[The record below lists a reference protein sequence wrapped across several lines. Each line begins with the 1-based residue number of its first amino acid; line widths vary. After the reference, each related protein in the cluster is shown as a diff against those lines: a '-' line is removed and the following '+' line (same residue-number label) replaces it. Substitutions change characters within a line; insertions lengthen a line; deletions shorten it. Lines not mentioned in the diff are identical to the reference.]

1 MKIEKLEIASA
12 DIGKQLHFYR
22 DLLELEIRDQD
33 ERSFEIVMGYSILK
47 FWQDTNFT
55 PYHIAIHIPDRQEE
69 IALRW
74 LKSRVSILKNDQEE
88 IVDFSGW
95 DAKSVYFYDED
106 KNIMEF
112 IARGNLNKPSSEDF
126 SEKSLLGI
134 AEIGLATNNIE
145 EKFNFLQQKCGLEI
159 FDGNFEKF
167 CAIGDHQG
175 LLITINK
182 NLKDWFP
189 NGDEAFSSDFRIEFS
204 HKGSNY
210 DLDFI
215 NDCLKLAKK

>member
-1 MKIEKLEIASA
+1 MKIEKLEIATA
-12 DIGKQLHFYR
+12 DIEKQLHFYR
-22 DLLELEIRDQD
+22 DLLSLEIRDQK
-33 ERSFEIVMGYSILK
+33 EGSFETVMGFSILRFREDK
-47 FWQDTNFT
+47 NFT
-55 PYHIAIHIPDRQEE
+55 PYHIALHIPDNQEGK
-69 IALRW
+69 ALAW
-74 LKSRVSILKNDQEE
+74 LKSRVSILKSNQDE
-88 IVDFSGW
+88 IVDFSAW

-112 IARGNLNKPSSEDF
+112 IARRDFNKPSSEVF
-126 SEKSLLGI
+126 TENSLLGI
-134 AEIGLATNNIE
+134 AEIGMATNNIE
-145 EKFNFLQQKCGLEI
+145 EKFNFLHRQCALEV

-175 LLITINK
+175 LFITIDK

-189 NGDEAFSSDFRIEFS
+189 IGDKAFISDFRIKFS

>member
-33 ERSFEIVMGYSILK
+33 ERFFEIVLGYSILK

-112 IARGNLNKPSSEDF
+112 IARGNLNKPASEDF

>member
-1 MKIEKLEIASA
+1 MKIEKLEIATA

-22 DLLELEIRDQD
+22 DLLGLEIRDQQ
-33 ERSFEIVMGYSILK
+33 ERSFEIVTGSSILK
-47 FWQDTNFT
+47 FRQDTHFT
-55 PYHIAIHIPDRQEE
+55 PYHIAFHIPDKQEE
-69 IALRW
+69 KALAW
-74 LKSRVSILKNDQEE
+74 LKTRVSILKNNQDE
-88 IVDFSGW
+88 IVDFSAW
-95 DAKSVYFYDED
+95 DAKSVYFYDEN

-112 IARGNLNKPSSEDF
+112 IARRDFNKPVSEGF

-134 AEIGLATNNIE
+134 AEIGLATNDIE
-145 EKFNFLQQKCGLEI
+145 GKFNFLHQQCELEV

-175 LLITINK
+175 LFITINK

-189 NGDEAFSSDFRIEFS
+189 TGDQAFSSDFRIEFS

>member
-1 MKIEKLEIASA
+1 MKIEKLEIATA

-22 DLLELEIRDQD
+22 DLLGLEILEQEEMSFKIAMGFSVLKLRQD
-33 ERSFEIVMGYSILK
+33 N
-47 FWQDTNFT
+47 NFT
-55 PYHIAIHIPDRQEE
+55 PYHIAIHIPDKQEG
-69 IALRW
+69 IALTW
-74 LKSRVSILKNDQEE
+74 LKSRVPIQKNNLDE
-88 IVDFSGW
+88 IVDFSAW

-112 IARGNLNKPSSEDF
+112 IARGNFNKPF
-126 SEKSLLGI
+126 SEVFSGKSLLGI

-145 EKFNFLQQKCGLEI
+145 EKFKFLKQNCGLEV

-175 LLITINK
+175 LIITINK

-189 NGDEAFSSDFRIEFS
+189 TGDEAFSSDFRIKFS
-204 HKGSNY
+204 HKGSKY

>member
-1 MKIEKLEIASA
+1 MKIEKLEIAAA

-22 DLLELEIRDQD
+22 DLFGLEIRDQQ
-33 ERSFEIVMGYSILK
+33 ERSFEIVVGSSILK
-47 FWQDTNFT
+47 FRQDTHFT
-55 PYHIAIHIPDRQEE
+55 PYHIAIHIPDKQEE
-69 IALRW
+69 KALAW
-74 LKSRVSILKNDQEE
+74 LKSRVSILKNDQDE
-88 IVDFSGW
+88 IVDFSAW

-112 IARGNLNKPSSEDF
+112 ISRRDFNKPVSEVF

-134 AEIGLATNNIE
+134 AEIGLATNDIE
-145 EKFNFLQQKCGLEI
+145 EKFNFLHQQFKLEV

-182 NLKDWFP
+182 KLKDWFP
-189 NGDEAFSSDFRIEFS
+189 NGDQAFSSDFKIEFS

>member
-1 MKIEKLEIASA
+1 MKIEKLEIATA

-22 DLLELEIRDQD
+22 DLLALEIRDQ
-33 ERSFEIVMGYSILK
+33 EESSFKIVVGSSILK
-47 FWQDTNFT
+47 FRQDTNFT
-55 PYHIAIHIPDRQEE
+55 SYHIAFHIPDKQEE
-69 IALRW
+69 KALAW
-74 LKSRVSILKNDQEE
+74 LKKRVSILKNDQDE
-88 IVDFSGW
+88 IVDFSAW

-112 IARGNLNKPSSEDF
+112 IARGNLNKPVSEVF

-134 AEIGLATNNIE
+134 AEIGLATNDIE
-145 EKFNFLQQKCGLEI
+145 EKFNFLHQQCELEV

-175 LLITINK
+175 LFITINK

-189 NGDEAFSSDFRIEFS
+189 TGDKAFSSDFRIEFS

>member
-1 MKIEKLEIASA
+1 MKIEKLEIATA
-12 DIGKQLHFYR
+12 DIEKQLHFYR
-22 DLLELEIRDQD
+22 DLLGLKIRNQE
-33 ERSFEIVMGYSILK
+33 ERSFEIAIGFSILK
-47 FWQDTNFT
+47 FRQDTNFT
-55 PYHIAIHIPDRQEE
+55 PYHIAIHIPDKQEG
-69 IALRW
+69 IALTW
-74 LKSRVSILKNDQEE
+74 LKSRVSVLKNNLDE
-88 IVDFSGW
+88 IVDFSAW
-95 DAKSVYFYDED
+95 DAKSIYFYDED

-112 IARGNLNKPSSEDF
+112 IARRDFNKPF
-126 SEKSLLGI
+126 SEVFSVKSLLGI

-145 EKFNFLQQKCGLEI
+145 EKFNFLQQNCGLNI

-182 NLKDWFP
+182 NLKAWFP
-189 NGDEAFSSDFRIEFS
+189 SGDEAFSSDFRIKFS
-204 HKGSNY
+204 HKGFNY

>member
-1 MKIEKLEIASA
+1 MKIKKLEIATA

-22 DLLELEIRDQD
+22 DLLALEIRDQ
-33 ERSFEIVMGYSILK
+33 EESSFKIVVGSSILK
-47 FWQDTNFT
+47 FRQDTNFT
-55 PYHIAIHIPDRQEE
+55 PYHIAFHIPDKQEE
-69 IALRW
+69 KALAW
-74 LKSRVSILKNDQEE
+74 LKKRVSILKNDQDE
-88 IVDFSGW
+88 IVDFSAW

-112 IARGNLNKPSSEDF
+112 IARGNLNKPVSEVF

-134 AEIGLATNNIE
+134 AEIGLATDDIE
-145 EKFNFLQQKCGLEI
+145 GKFNFLHRQCELEV

-175 LLITINK
+175 LFITINK

-189 NGDEAFSSDFRIEFS
+189 TGDKAFSSDFRIEFS

>member
-1 MKIEKLEIASA
+1 MKIEKLEIATA

-22 DLLELEIRDQD
+22 DLLGLEIRDQ
-33 ERSFEIVMGYSILK
+33 EESSFEIVMGFSILK
-47 FWQDTNFT
+47 FRQDNNFT
-55 PYHIAIHIPDRQEE
+55 PYHIAIHIPDKQEG
-69 IALRW
+69 IALKW
-74 LKSRVSILKNDQEE
+74 LKSRVSILKNNLDE
-88 IVDFSGW
+88 IVDFSAW
-95 DAKSVYFYDED
+95 DAKSVYFYDKE
-106 KNIMEF
+106 KNFVEL
-112 IARGNLNKPSSEDF
+112 IARGNFNKPASPIF

-134 AEIGLATNNIE
+134 AEIGVATDDIE
-145 EKFNFLQQKCGLEI
+145 EKYSFLHQQCELEI

-182 NLKDWFP
+182 KLKESFP
-189 NGDEAFSSDFRIEFS
+189 TGDEAFSSDFRIEFS

>member
-1 MKIEKLEIASA
+1 MKIEKLEIATA

-22 DLLELEIRDQD
+22 DLLGLEIRDQK
-33 ERSFEIVMGYSILK
+33 ERSFEIVMGFSILK
-47 FWQDTNFT
+47 FRHDKKFT
-55 PYHIAIHIPDRQEE
+55 PYHIAIHIPDKQEG
-69 IALRW
+69 IALTW
-74 LKSRVSILKNDQEE
+74 LKSRVSILKNNLDE
-88 IVDFSGW
+88 IVDFSAWG
-95 DAKSVYFYDED
+95 AKSVYFYDED

-112 IARGNLNKPSSEDF
+112 IARGNFNKPF
-126 SEKSLLGI
+126 SDVFLEKSLLGI

-145 EKFNFLQQKCGLEI
+145 EKYNFLQKNCGLEV

-175 LLITINK
+175 LIITINK
-182 NLKDWFP
+182 KLKDWFP
-189 NGDEAFSSDFRIEFS
+189 SGDEAFSSDFRIGFS

>member
-1 MKIEKLEIASA
+1 MKIEKLEIATA

-22 DLLELEIRDQD
+22 DLLGLEIRDLKD
-33 ERSFEIVMGYSILK
+33 RSFEIVMGFSILK
-47 FWQDTNFT
+47 FRQDTYFT
-55 PYHIAIHIPDRQEE
+55 PYHIAIHIPNKQER
-69 IALRW
+69 IALTW
-74 LKSRVSILKNDQEE
+74 LKSRVSILKNNLDE
-88 IVDFSGW
+88 IVDFSAW

-112 IARGNLNKPSSEDF
+112 ISRLDFNKAFSEVF
-126 SEKSLLGI
+126 SEKSFLGI

-145 EKFNFLQQKCGLEI
+145 EKFNFLQQNCDLEI

-182 NLKDWFP
+182 KLKDWFP
-189 NGDEAFSSDFRIEFS
+189 TGDEAFSSDFRIEFS
-204 HKGSNY
+204 HKGSKY